1 MHLILLLLYMQNK
14 RKNYQK
20 SLKLIN
26 KIQKIRSK
34 NNVKW
39 MDLLRLSLKLNPQ
52 KTAKLLFQIY
62 AYDQQ
67 VSEIAKQLAET
78 NK

>member
-1 MHLILLLLYMQNK
+1 
-14 RKNYQK
+14 
-20 SLKLIN
+20 
-26 KIQKIRSK
+26 
-34 NNVKW
+34 
-39 MDLLRLSLKLNPQ
+39 LKLNPK

>member
-1 MHLILLLLYMQNK
+1 MIIQMNNIK
-14 RKNYQK
+14 KNYQK

-39 MDLLRLSLKLNPQ
+39 MDLLRLSLKLNPK

-67 VSEIAKQLAET
+67 ISEIAKQLAET

>member
-1 MHLILLLLYMQNK
+1 MKHQK
-14 RKNYQK
+14 KKKYQK

-26 KIQKIRSK
+26 KIQQIRSK

-39 MDLLRLSLKLNPQ
+39 MDLLRLSLKLDSK
-52 KTAKLLFQIY
+52 KTSQLLFKILS
-62 AYDQQ
+62 YDQQ
-67 VSEIAKQLAET
+67 ISKIAKQLAKI

>member
-1 MHLILLLLYMQNK
+1 MTTKVKKKYK
-14 RKNYQK
+14 K
-20 SLKLIN
+20 SLRLIN
-26 KIQKIRSK
+26 KIQQIRSK

-39 MDLLRLSLKLNPQ
+39 MDLLRLSLRLNPK

-67 VSEIAKQLAET
+67 ISKIAKALAET
-78 NK
+78 NKY

>member
-1 MHLILLLLYMQNK
+1 MTTKVKKKYK
-14 RKNYQK
+14 K
-20 SLKLIN
+20 SLRLIN
-26 KIQKIRSK
+26 KIQQIRSK

-39 MDLLRLSLKLNPQ
+39 MDLLRLSLRLNPK

-67 VSEIAKQLAET
+67 ISKIAKSLAET

>member
-1 MHLILLLLYMQNK
+1 MNNIK
-14 RKNYQK
+14 KNYQK

-34 NNVKW
+34 NNVQW
-39 MDLLRLSLKLNPQ
+39 MDLLRLALKLDPK
-52 KTAKLLFQIY
+52 KTSILLFNILN
-62 AYDQQ
+62 YDQEI
-67 VSEIAKQLAET
+67 SKIAKELAKI